1 MIIQLLPYRFKTI
14 FPLCTVVT
22 RTIPTTP
29 VSWQSSSVCIVEIH
43 CGSRQFAFGRCGS
56 ISFVPGAID
65 CFSIN
70 LWPIAI
76 LNGYHGSFRRLIIDV
91 TRVRL
96 FFFFFFSS
104 MLQTKDRF
112 FFFSRIV
119 QIFGYFIKILEID
132 KIRENSK
139 SKTFLFEI
147 FIKCMNIY
155 IFFSVLLFIISY
167 LFIN

>member
-76 LNGYHGSFRRLIIDV
+76 LNGYHGSFRRTIIDV

-96 FFFFFFSS
+96 FFFFFFRQCS
-104 MLQTKDRF
+104 TKDR

-119 QIFGYFIKILEID
+119 QIFGYFFKILEID
-132 KIRENSK
+132 KIRENSNLK
-139 SKTFLFEI
+139 LSSLKFL
-147 FIKCMNIY
+147 
-155 IFFSVLLFIISY
+155 
-167 LFIN
+167 

>member
-155 IFFSVLLFIISY
+155 IFFSVLLFIIFY

>member
-96 FFFFFFSS
+96 FFFFFFVNAQQRIDS
-104 MLQTKDRF
+104 F
-112 FFFSRIV
+112 FFLELFK
-119 QIFGYFIKILEID
+119 FLDILSKFLKSIRFA
-132 KIRENSK
+132 KIRIQNFSLWNFYKMYEY
-139 SKTFLFEI
+139 
-147 FIKCMNIY
+147 IY
-155 IFFSVLLFIISY
+155 IFFCSIIYYFLFIY
-167 LFIN
+167 

>member
-96 FFFFFFSS
+96 FFFFFFRQCS
-104 MLQTKDRF
+104 TKDRF

-155 IFFSVLLFIISY
+155 IFFCSIIYYFLFIY
-167 LFIN
+167 

>member
-96 FFFFFFSS
+96 FFFFFSS